1 MKQLSIAIYIAL
13 ILTSCT
19 QEPQE
24 PAPEGPW
31 WGEASATKNGISWIG
46 KPYAVTSKEYSD
58 RVNISIDSLMN
69 DYYTTKSL
77 EIYRVPVYLGT
88 YRIFDNLPKI
98 NDSIV
103 RAKYYFVDYDVL
115 YGTYKVLESDSSS
128 FITVTSYDSVS
139 KEVKGTFDVTL
150 VKEISPGPNAPD
162 TIRFRNGMFHTKVIK

>member
-1 MKQLSIAIYIAL
+1 MKRLSIAIYIAL
-13 ILTSCT
+13 ILASCT
-19 QEPQE
+19 KDPTE

-31 WGEASATKNGISWIG
+31 WGDARADKNGTSWVG

-58 RVNISIDSLMN
+58 RVNLSIDSLEYG
-69 DYYTTKSL
+69 YYLTKSL
-77 EIYRVPVYLGT
+77 EIYRVPLRQGT
-88 YRIFDNLPKI
+88 YPIFDNLPKI

-128 FITVTSYDSVS
+128 FITITSYDPVS

-150 VKEISPGPNAPD
+150 VKEIAPGPNAPD